1 MSNEFEKPHDERN
14 DLIDSGVG
22 FVVSF
27 GFFMTVFI
35 IFTVFGVLKDL

>member
-1 MSNEFEKPHDERN
+1 MSNQFQEPNDTRN
-14 DLIDSGVG
+14 DLIDSAVG

-35 IFTVFGVLKDL
+35 IFVIFEMFK